1 MVPSVPGGRNEVA
14 LIVQKYGG
22 TSVGDVDRI
31 KNVARRCIATQKAG
45 NDVVVV
51 VSAMSGETNRLLSLV
66 SQIAE
71 RPNQR
76 EQDVVVATGEQ
87 VSIGL
92 VALAIQSLGGNATSF
107 LGHQCRVV
115 TDSIFS
121 KARIKSIDA
130 EKLFAVLQ
138 KKHIAVVAGFQ
149 GIDEEGNITTLGRG
163 GSDTTAVAIAAAIKA
178 DACEIY
184 TDVDGVY
191 TTDPNVSPAARKLSK
206 ISYEEMMEFA
216 SLGAKVLQI
225 RSVEIAM
232 KYKVPLWVKSSFSD
246 HPGTLVCE
254 EDPSMEDV
262 LVSGIAFDR
271 NEAKIAVRGVP
282 DVPGIA
288 AKIFGALSEKSIVVD
303 LIVQN
308 VAKDGK
314 TDLTFTVSK
323 PDFAS
328 AKEVVKSVAKAIK
341 ADGVETDDQV
351 AKVSIVGVGMR
362 NHSGVAATMFEVLA
376 KEGINIQMISTSE
389 IKVSCLIHSN
399 YTELAVRA
407 LHTAFGLDRMET
419 VAAAS

>member
-1 MVPSVPGGRNEVA
+1 
-14 LIVQKYGG
+14 
-22 TSVGDVDRI
+22 
-31 KNVARRCIATQKAG
+31 
-45 NDVVVV
+45 
-51 VSAMSGETNRLLSLV
+51 MSGETNRLLSLV
-66 SQIAE
+66 AQIAE

-76 EQDVVVATGEQ
+76 EQDVVLATGEQ

-92 VALAIQSLGGNATSF
+92 VALAIQAQNGMATSF

-115 TDSIFS
+115 TDSTFS

-130 EKLFAVLQ
+130 EKLFAAL
-138 KKHIAVVAGFQ
+138 KKKQIAVVAGFQ
-149 GIDEEGNITTLGRG
+149 GIDEDGNTT
-163 GSDTTAVAIAAAIKA
+163 TVAIAAAIRA
-178 DACEIY
+178 DSCEIY

-191 TTDPNVSPAARKLSK
+191 TADPNVCPAARKLEK
-206 ISYEEMMEFA
+206 ISYEEMMELA

-246 HPGTLVCE
+246 DFPGTLVCE
-254 EDPSMEDV
+254 EDRSMEDV
-262 LVSGIAFDR
+262 VVSGIAYDR

-288 AKIFGALSEKSIVVD
+288 AKIFGALSEKAIVVD

-323 PDFAS
+323 SDFAS
-328 AKEVVKSVAKAIK
+328 AKEVVKGVAKAIK

-362 NHSGVAATMFEVLA
+362 NHSGVAAKMFEVLA

-399 YTELAVRA
+399 YAELAMRA
-407 LHTAFGLDRMET
+407 LHTAFGLDRADG
-419 VAAAS
+419 VAAVS

>member
-1 MVPSVPGGRNEVA
+1 VA

-76 EQDVVVATGEQ
+76 EQDVVVATGAQ

-138 KKHIAVVAGFQ
+138 RKHIAVVAGFQ

-178 DACEIY
+178 DSCEIY

-191 TTDPNVSPAARKLSK
+191 TTDPNVSPAARKLEK

-282 DVPGIA
+282 DIPGIA

-407 LHTAFGLDRMET
+407 LHTAFGLDRLET

>member
-1 MVPSVPGGRNEVA
+1 VA

-31 KNVARRCIATQKAG
+31 KNVARRCIASQKAG

-178 DACEIY
+178 DSCEIY

-191 TTDPNVSPAARKLSK
+191 TTDPNVSPAARKLAK

-254 EDPSMEDV
+254 EDSSMEDV

-308 VAKDGK
+308 VAKEGK

-323 PDFAS
+323 SDFAS
-328 AKEVVKSVAKAIK
+328 AKEVVKGVAKTIK

-407 LHTAFGLDRMET
+407 LHTAFRLDRLET

>member
-1 MVPSVPGGRNEVA
+1 VA

-22 TSVGDVDRI
+22 TSVGDIDRI
-31 KNVARRCIATQKAG
+31 KNVARRCIATQRAG

-51 VSAMSGETNRLLSLV
+51 VSAMSGETNRLLTLV
-66 SQIAE
+66 SQISD

-92 VALAIQSLGGNATSF
+92 VALAIQAQDANATSF

-115 TDSIFS
+115 TDSTFS

-130 EKLFAVLQ
+130 EKLFAALK

-149 GIDEEGNITTLGRG
+149 GIDDDGNITTLGRG

-178 DACEIY
+178 DCCEIY

-191 TTDPNVSPAARKLSK
+191 TTDPNICPAARKLEK
-206 ISYEEMMEFA
+206 ISYEEMMELA

-232 KYKVPLWVKSSFSD
+232 KYRVPLWVKSSFSENS
-246 HPGTLVCE
+246 GTLVCA
-254 EDPSMEDV
+254 EDRSMEDV
-262 LVSGIAFDR
+262 LVSGIAYDR
-271 NEAKIAVRGVP
+271 NEAKIAVRGVL
-282 DVPGIA
+282 DIPGVA

-308 VAKDGK
+308 VAKEGK

-328 AKEVVKSVAKAIK
+328 ARDVVKGLAKTIK
-341 ADGVETDDQV
+341 ADGIETDDQV

-362 NHSGVAATMFEVLA
+362 NHSGVAAKMFEVLA

-407 LHTAFGLDRMET
+407 LHTAFGLDRLDS

>member
-1 MVPSVPGGRNEVA
+1 VA

-22 TSVGDVDRI
+22 TSVGDIERI
-31 KNVARRCIATQKAG
+31 KNVARRCIGTQQKG

-66 SQIAE
+66 AQIAE

-76 EQDVVVATGEQ
+76 EQDVVLATGEQ

-92 VALAIQSLGGNATSF
+92 VALAIQAQNGMATSF

-115 TDSIFS
+115 TDSTFS

-130 EKLFAVLQ
+130 EKLFAVLK

-178 DACEIY
+178 NCCEIY

-191 TTDPNVSPAARKLSK
+191 TADPNICPAARKLEK
-206 ISYEEMMEFA
+206 ISYEEMMEMA

-232 KYKVPLWVKSSFSD
+232 KYQVPLWVKSSFGGD
-246 HPGTLVCE
+246 PGTLVCE
-254 EDPSMEDV
+254 EDRSMEDV
-262 LVSGIAFDR
+262 LVSGIACDR
-271 NEAKIAVRGVP
+271 NEAKIAVRGVS
-282 DVPGIA
+282 DVPGVA
-288 AKIFGALSEKSIVVD
+288 AKIFGALSDKAIVVD

-308 VAKDGK
+308 VAKEGK

-328 AKEVVKSVAKAIK
+328 AREVVKGVAKSIR

-362 NHSGVAATMFEVLA
+362 NHSGVAAKMFEVLA

-399 YTELAVRA
+399 YAELAVRA
-407 LHTAFGLDRMET
+407 LHTAFGLDRPDG
-419 VAAAS
+419 AAAVS